1 MKTPSVAVE
10 IATIRCIVQTLRFEV
25 GLRRH
30 SHVVVVVVV
39 VVVAVVV
46 MAVVRRRRRR
56 RRYLLVPVRHRLQY
70 DLLQMHLRLHP
81 CQPRLQPRLQR
92 RSLPRLHFVKVYS
105 GNVSVFLLV
114 YFGQCKFVSLF
125 LPV

>member
-1 MKTPSVAVE
+1 M
-10 IATIRCIVQTLRFEV
+10 R
-25 GLRRH
+25 LRRH

-39 VVVAVVV
+39 VVV
-46 MAVVRRRRRR
+46 MAGVRRRR

-70 DLLQMHLRLHP
+70 DLLQMHLRLQP
-81 CQPRLQPRLQR
+81 RQPRLQPRLQR

-105 GNVSVFLLV
+105 GNVSVCLLV
-114 YFGQCKFVSLF
+114 YFCQCKFVSLF